1 MASPITRLAR
11 RPVALRTTFG
21 VAIGV
26 VTMRITTCAIAAH
39 DKETKEAEA
48 RHAVARLA
56 ADIAACATVE
66 GAVTN
71 AGAPHRLPP
80 SSRPVPAT
88 LDAVKGKAYASTAAD
103 WSEAAFRCA
112 RFSMPQ
118 PQFFQYRWELRE
130 HDWMDDLL
138 QQTQHGI
145 VRATA
150 DLDGDG
156 VPDATFQAEVT
167 CTSKA
172 TCTAGALEQDN
183 LQSR

>member
-1 MASPITRLAR
+1 MVSRFQNIAR

-39 DKETKEAEA
+39 DKETKQAEA
-48 RHAVARLA
+48 RHGVARLA
-56 ADIAACATVE
+56 AGIAACATAE
-66 GAVTN
+66 GVATH
-71 AGAPHRLPP
+71 AGPRHRLPP

-88 LDAVKGKAYASTAAD
+88 LNAVRGKTYASTPAD
-103 WSEAAFRCA
+103 WSDRAFQCA

-118 PQFFQYRWELRE
+118 PQFFQYQWKLLE

-138 QQTQHGI
+138 EQTEHGI
-145 VRATA
+145 ACATA

-156 VPDATFQAEVT
+156 VPDATFQAEVV

-172 TCTAGALEQDN
+172 TCTSGAVRQDN